1 MSEISSASELQ
12 VDYLN
17 LLVTQLK
24 HQNPLEPLSS
34 DDMTAQLAQF
44 SQLQQLE
51 SANANLENISLSFA
65 NVLEGTNRS
74 YATGLLGKTVTFF
87 AENEETGELE
97 QLEGIVDSVFNDP
110 DTGETLLGVNVGEG
124 EDVQEYTLGLGAVVL
139 VRN

>member
-1 MSEISSASELQ
+1 MDITSASDIQL
-12 VDYLN
+12 DYMK

-51 SANANLENISLSFA
+51 LVNTNLEGVSSNFA
-65 NVLEGTNRS
+65 AVLNSTNRG

-87 AENEETGELE
+87 AENELTG
-97 QLEGIVDSVFNDP
+97 QLEEMEGVVDSIFNDP
-110 DTGETLLGVNVGEG
+110 DTSESLLGVNVSEG
-124 EDVQEYTLGLGAVVL
+124 EDIQEYTLSLGAIVL
-139 VRN
+139 VRD